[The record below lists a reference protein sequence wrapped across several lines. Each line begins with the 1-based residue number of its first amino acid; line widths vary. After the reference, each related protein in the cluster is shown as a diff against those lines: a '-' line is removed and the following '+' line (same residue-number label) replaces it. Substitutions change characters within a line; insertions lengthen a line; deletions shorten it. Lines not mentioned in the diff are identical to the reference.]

1 VARGTLDGAG
11 AEAAGLADYQAES
24 LPDAVRRLDG
34 RTADGRPLEVTGFRV
49 RFLSRSLVDRVR
61 HGLANPSLAYLL
73 VLAAAACLS
82 FEWFQPGFGVAGA
95 AGVVCALLAAWSLL
109 VLPTNWLAL
118 AVLLAGQALFTVD
131 AALGGLG
138 LGTAAAGALTAAGSW
153 WLFSSPSPLLRV
165 DGRLA
170 ALGVLWSLAWF
181 VVILTVV
188 LRSQRQA
195 GLGTEALVGSRG
207 VVRSILNPGGIVVVD
222 GGMWRATLATGDG
235 SLGTGQRVTVD
246 AVVDGVLRVRPDD
259 PAAVRPT
266 RRRGRR
272 GLSDRGARLEPPGP
286 PPDPSPAHRE

>member
-1 VARGTLDGAG
+1 
-11 AEAAGLADYQAES
+11 
-24 LPDAVRRLDG
+24 
-34 RTADGRPLEVTGFRV
+34 
-49 RFLSRSLVDRVR
+49 
-61 HGLANPSLAYLL
+61 
-73 VLAAAACLS
+73 
-82 FEWFQPGFGVAGA
+82 VAGA
-95 AGVVCALLAAWSLL
+95 AGVVCALLAAWSLA

-138 LGTAAAGALTAAGSW
+138 LGTAGAAALTAAGSW

-246 AVVDGVLRVRPDD
+246 AVVDGILQVRPDD
-259 PAAVRPT
+259 PTAVRPT

-272 GLSDRGARLEPPGP
+272 APSDRGATVEPDRPGHPPGVPRTP
-286 PPDPSPAHRE
+286 PADAPGHPPGVPRTPPAGPPAHPSAANRE